1 MGDFDPKEFEP
12 MGIILR
18 IPTRRKR
25 QAKVRP
31 SGSGSS
37 GGDGGGGASRLARI
51 VRKTPEVMV
60 KITGRC
66 RGFAHV
72 REHLNYITRN
82 GEIAAEGPDGSQVY
96 GRGTVNEVAQT
107 WWAQRG
113 AGPGTRRSNSPET
126 VNFMLSMPKNT
137 DRDRFAQAAKAF
149 ADKAFGGNHDYLI
162 ADHRDTDHTHVH
174 LTVRARGFDGTR
186 LNPNKAELQMW
197 REWMAHELRA
207 KGIEAEATPRR
218 ARGVVTKYKNQAVKH
233 LDMRGAS
240 RVQRAKV
247 VEAVRQVSA
256 GVDAKE
262 LPWETA
268 TREKQKEIRSAWT
281 KLADTFQMQGADGVK
296 FAAEIR
302 RFVAEMP
309 AVKTEREALR
319 ETVVEQLQK
328 QRGRGGDVTER

>member
-1 MGDFDPKEFEP
+1 MSEFDPKEFEP

-31 SGSGSS
+31 SGSGSTGGS
-37 GGDGGGGASRLARI
+37 GGAARIARI
-51 VRKTPEVMV
+51 VRKAPEVMV

-66 RGFAHV
+66 RGFTHI

-82 GEIAAEGPDGSQVY
+82 GEIAAEGPDGSQVF

-107 WWAQRG
+107 WWANRG
-113 AGPGTRRSNSPET
+113 AGPNTRRSNSPET
-126 VNFMLSMPKNT
+126 VNFILSMPKGT
-137 DRDRFAQAAKAF
+137 DRDRFTQAAKLF

-174 LTVRARGFDGTR
+174 LTVRARGFDGAR

-197 REWMAHELRA
+197 REWMAHELRSQ
-207 KGIEAEATPRR
+207 GIEAEATPRR
-218 ARGVVTKYKNQAVKH
+218 ARGVVKKFRNQAVQH

-247 VEAVRQVSA
+247 IEAVRQVNA
-256 GVDAKE
+256 GIDAKE

-268 TREKQKEIRSAWT
+268 TREKQKEIRTAWG
-281 KLADTFQMQGADGVK
+281 KLADAFATQGESGVRL
-296 FAAEIR
+296 AAEIR
-302 RFVAEMP
+302 RFVADMP
-309 AVKTEREALR
+309 PIQTEREVLR
-319 ETVVEQLQK
+319 AAVVEQMQK
-328 QRGRGGDVTER
+328 EKGRAGDVTER